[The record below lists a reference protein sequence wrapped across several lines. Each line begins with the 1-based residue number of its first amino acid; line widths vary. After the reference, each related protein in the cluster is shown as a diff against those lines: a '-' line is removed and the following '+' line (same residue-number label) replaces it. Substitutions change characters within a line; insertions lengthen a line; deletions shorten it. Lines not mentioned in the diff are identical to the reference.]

1 VTEGAREQQGRR
13 SGRGGRR
20 TTVWLAWS
28 LYGVLISL
36 AIIISE
42 VDLLSGGGSADMLY
56 LAGEAL
62 ISLAAPAIFAV
73 VAALIVSRQPRNTI
87 GWVLMVPVGFFVVG
101 APLEIYIEH
110 VAQETPAPT
119 VPLLLVAWFNNWNWL
134 LLIFPLLYIPLL
146 FPNGRPPTPRWRW
159 VSVAAI
165 VWATLFVL
173 IVTLSRQ
180 FRADTTPALVLD
192 NPIGVLGHDAGE
204 RLFGIWIVG
213 LLGLVVVCA
222 AALFVR
228 YRRADDTERTQIKWL
243 LYASAAFLVVY
254 GGGFLSGV
262 GETTTL
268 GGYIWGVFFPLSV
281 MALPTAIGIA
291 ILRYRLYEIDII
303 INRTLVYGALTAT
316 LALIYFGGVTT
327 VQAIFRTLTGQEQ
340 QPQFAVVVSTLVIAA
355 LFNPLRRRIQGFID
369 RRFYRSKY
377 DAAKT
382 LEAFSAKLRDETD
395 LDALSDDL
403 VGVVRETM
411 QPAHVSLW
419 LRPNPAPTGDERSG
433 EPRG

>member
-1 VTEGAREQQGRR
+1 MMTEGAREQRRR

-20 TTVWLAWS
+20 TAVWLAWS

-42 VDLLSGGGSADMLY
+42 VDLLSRGGSADMLY

-87 GWVLMVPVGFFVVG
+87 GWVLMVPVGFFVVS

-119 VPLLLVAWFNNWNWL
+119 VPLLLVVWFNNWNWL

-159 VSVAAI
+159 VSVAAV
-165 VWATLFVL
+165 VWATPFVL

-228 YRRADDTERTQIKWL
+228 YRRADNTERTQIKWL

-262 GETTTL
+262 VGTTAL

-291 ILRYRLYEIDII
+291 ILRYRLYEIDILI
-303 INRTLVYGALTAT
+303 KRTLVYGALTA
-316 LALIYFGGVTT
+316 ALVAVYFGGVATI
-327 VQAIFRTLTGQEQ
+327 QAAFRALTGQEQ
-340 QPQFAVVVSTLVIAA
+340 QTQLAVVVSTLAIAA
-355 LFNPLRRRIQGFID
+355 LFNPLRRRIQSFID
-369 RRFYRSKY
+369 RRFYRRKY
-377 DAAKT
+377 DAQKT
-382 LEAFSAKLRDETD
+382 LESFSAKLRDETD
-395 LDALSDDL
+395 LQALNNEL
-403 VGVVRETM
+403 VSVVRETM
-411 QPAHVSLW
+411 EPSHVSLW
-419 LRPNPAPTGDERSG
+419 LRPDLSLRITERP
-433 EPRG
+433 E